1 MKNFKYLFLIIFYC
15 SCSVSKDAN
24 VSINDYLDSAIKD
37 KNEEIIV
44 VKEKINTNSI
54 IQIFQGNI
62 LVDNNTKKTER
73 EGGVPIPLYNEND
86 WLVMKKKYENQNTE
100 FWLNVETWDSK
111 NFDSKRIIFEK
122 LKNCVGSSVIDKY
135 LIKEIPVYSFSE
147 PIIYKNKNIVTFAT
161 AKGTTKSFGLGSVY
175 IIVMKKEKG
184 KWMVINK
191 TEENAFY

>member
-1 MKNFKYLFLIIFYC
+1 MIFLFIIS
-15 SCSVSKDAN
+15 SCAIKKDKL
-24 VSINDYLDSAIKD
+24 SPIDYYLDFVKKD

-62 LVDNNTKKTER
+62 LVDNNTKKAER

-86 WLVMKKKYENQNTE
+86 WLIMKKKYENQNTE
-100 FWLNVETWDSK
+100 FWLNIDKWDSK
-111 NFDSKRIIFEK
+111 NFNSKRIVFEN

-161 AKGTTKSFGLGSVY
+161 ANGTTKSFGLGSIY